1 MKKKG
6 LVCLLLTC
14 LFLTGCSKNPGLKAE
29 ELTADTLYI
38 SKDGS
43 IVSGIVESFD
53 KEYYVK
59 EELESFIEEEIED
72 YNSQSEK
79 DRIKLSSL
87 AIEEKGQARMV
98 IRYASIEDYAAV
110 NKNQASLL
118 SFEEAYAQGL
128 LPDTM
133 KNMADGSST
142 SLESI
147 KAEAQNKVAII
158 TEEYDVILDGTVLY
172 YQNCAAKSTESV
184 HTSGTETS
192 IIIFK

>member
-6 LVCLLLTC
+6 LVCFLLTC
-14 LFLTGCSKNPGLKAE
+14 LFMTGCSHNPGLKAE
-29 ELTADTLYI
+29 SLTADTLYI
-38 SKDGS
+38 GRDGS
-43 IVSGIVESFD
+43 IVCGIVEDFD

-72 YNSQSEK
+72 YNSQSGK

-87 AIEEKGQARMV
+87 AIEEKEQARMV
-98 IRYASIEDYAAV
+98 IRYAGIEDYAKV
-110 NKNQASLL
+110 NKTEASLL
-118 SFEEAYAQGL
+118 TFAEAKAQGL
-128 LPDTM
+128 LPDTV
-133 KNMADGSST
+133 KNMADGSDT
-142 SLESI
+142 SLRDVE
-147 KAEAQNKVAII
+147 AEDKSKVAII

-172 YQNCAAKSTESV
+172 YQNCAAKSAESV